1 MKALLLLI
9 ALSNYPAWMAGSW
22 RAGNVEE
29 HWTAA
34 DGRMMIGMSKT
45 AGEKKT
51 AFEFLRIAEV
61 DGKLAYI
68 AMPQGGTAT
77 VFPLKSSEA
86 SKVVFENLKH
96 DFPQRI
102 LYWRDGEKLC
112 ARVEAAD
119 SAQGEQWCYAPIH

>member
-1 MKALLLLI
+1 MKALLLLL
-9 ALSNYPAWMAGSW
+9 ALSNFPTWMAGSW
-22 RAGNVEE
+22 RLKNVEE

-34 DGRMMIGMSKT
+34 DGGMMVGMSKT
-45 AGEKKT
+45 AGAKKT

-68 AMPQGGTAT
+68 AMPQGRPAT
-77 VFPLKSSEA
+77 IFPLKSSEA

-102 LYWRDGEKLC
+102 IYWRDGEKLC
-112 ARVEAAD
+112 ARVEAGD
-119 SAQGEQWCYAPIH
+119 KGEEWCYAPVH

>member
-9 ALSNYPAWMAGSW
+9 ALSDFPTWIAGSW
-22 RAGNVEE
+22 RVGNVEE

-34 DGRMMIGMSKT
+34 DGGMMVGMSKT
-45 AGEKKT
+45 AGAKKT

-68 AMPQGGTAT
+68 ASPQGKTPT
-77 VFPLKSSEA
+77 IFPLKSSEA

-102 LYWRDGEKLC
+102 IYWRDGEKLC
-112 ARVEAAD
+112 ARVEAGD
-119 SAQGEQWCYAPIH
+119 QGEQWCFAPVH

>member
-9 ALSNYPAWMAGSW
+9 ALSNFPTWMAGSW
-22 RAGNVEE
+22 RAGIVEE

-34 DGRMMIGMSKT
+34 DGGMMVGMSKT
-45 AGEKKT
+45 AAKKT

-68 AMPQGGTAT
+68 AMPQGRPAT

-86 SKVVFENLKH
+86 SKIVFENLKH

-102 LYWRDGEKLC
+102 IYWRDGEKLC
-112 ARVEAAD
+112 ARIEAGN
-119 SAQGEQWCYAPIH
+119 QGEQWCYAPVH

>member
-1 MKALLLLI
+1 MKALLLLV
-9 ALSNYPAWMAGSW
+9 ALSNFPTWMSGSW
-22 RAGNVEE
+22 RIGNVEE

-34 DGRMMIGMSKT
+34 DGGMMLGMSKT
-45 AGEKKT
+45 AAAKKT

-68 AMPQGGTAT
+68 AMPQGKTPT

-102 LYWRDGEKLC
+102 IYWRDGEKLC
-112 ARVEAAD
+112 ARIEAGE
-119 SAQGEQWCYAPIH
+119 QGEQWCYSPVH